1 MIVFTQFPS
10 VHILPVFSVKT
21 VSEMVMSEQH
31 NANVC
36 ISPWETTVAS
46 MENYESRP
54 LYISGKAIVKTSLA
68 RCLAALKQQNWL
80 NYNGQAFGMV
90 KTSNV
95 VHFQTCPCCKLLP
108 KIPF

>member
-1 MIVFTQFPS
+1 M
-10 VHILPVFSVKT
+10 
-21 VSEMVMSEQH
+21 EMSEQH

-36 ISPWETTVAS
+36 ISPWETTVES
-46 MENYESRP
+46 MENYESS
-54 LYISGKAIVKTSLA
+54 LKAIVKTSLA

-95 VHFQTCPCCKLLP
+95 VHFKTCPCCKLLHKYHFDLIYLGAYP
-108 KIPF
+108 INE

>member
-1 MIVFTQFPS
+1 M
-10 VHILPVFSVKT
+10 HILSVFSVKT

-80 NYNGQAFGMV
+80 NYNGQAFGRV
-90 KTSNV
+90 KKSIAASYCMKY
-95 VHFQTCPCCKLLP
+95 HFDFSLFGCLSY
-108 KIPF
+108 